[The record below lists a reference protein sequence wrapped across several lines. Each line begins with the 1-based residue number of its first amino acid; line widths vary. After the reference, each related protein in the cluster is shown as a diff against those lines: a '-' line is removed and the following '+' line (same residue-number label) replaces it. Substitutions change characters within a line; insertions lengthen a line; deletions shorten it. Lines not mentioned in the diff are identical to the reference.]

1 MEMLMMK
8 KFSRKWIVGGKLSN
22 NFKMKLMV
30 AFVAFLIIPSLIV
43 GALSFVSASQQI
55 RNQIE
60 YSAEQAII
68 RTNYVIDS
76 AVSPKVYDAEY
87 FAGRL
92 KGNRVETEEKAAELE
107 GFFKQ
112 YITIH
117 PETESIY
124 YGSKEG
130 KLTTYPQQQLP
141 DNYDPRVRSWY
152 EEAMKEQGKTVIS
165 SPYLSA
171 SSKQMT
177 VTVSRATADGSGV
190 IGIDLKISGIKETL
204 SNIKVGHEGYAIL
217 LDSNRTYIVHPKKAA
232 GAKIADVESRM
243 YESDAGEYEY
253 QYEGLPKYMNF
264 ATNKLTGWKIGGTLY
279 LSEVNEAARPILIS
293 TLLTIVGCLV
303 VGIIIVYFL
312 IRSIIKPI
320 IKLKEQAINVS
331 AGDLTQ
337 DIQVKSEDEI
347 GQLGL
352 AFRHMQDKLRSVIQ
366 NVGNSA
372 DQVARSSNELTVSAE
387 QTSAASEQVSQAVQ
401 EIASGAEK
409 QTTGLENNSVSLDEI
424 AQGVT
429 QIAERSVS
437 VADLARQSS
446 LQAEEG
452 RKSVEQT
459 GEQMDSIHQSVEQS
473 NRMIQ
478 TLQARSQ
485 EIGEITKVIGD
496 IANQTNLLA
505 LNAAIEAARAGDH
518 GKGFAI
524 VADEVRKL
532 AEQSQA
538 SATQIATLITEI
550 QHETEATVQ
559 TMNQVTTEVQE
570 GLQISKETIVKLEH
584 AMEGIRETTPQV
596 EEVAGIAQQISASVQ
611 EIAATANELA
621 TIATGNAA
629 TSEEVAASSQEQL
642 ASMEEISASAQ
653 MLSTMAAELK
663 SMISRFKY

>member
-1 MEMLMMK
+1 MK
-8 KFSRKWIVGGKLSN
+8 NFAGKPWDVRRMLSN
-22 NFKMKLMV
+22 NFKTKLMV
-30 AFVAFLIIPSLIV
+30 AFIAFLIIPSMIV
-43 GALSFVSASQQI
+43 GALSFVSASKEI

-60 YSAEQAII
+60 YSAEQAIV

-76 AVSPKVYDAEY
+76 AVSPKVHDAEY
-87 FAGRL
+87 FAERL

-112 YITIH
+112 YIILH

-124 YGSKEG
+124 YGSKDG
-130 KLTTYPQQQLP
+130 KFTTYPQKQLP
-141 DNYDPRVRSWY
+141 DNYDPRVRPWY
-152 EEAMKEQGKTVIS
+152 EEAMKEQAKTVIS
-165 SPYLSA
+165 SPYLSS

-177 VTVSRATADGSGV
+177 VTVSRATTDGSGV

-204 SNIKVGHEGYAIL
+204 NNIKVGHEGYAIL
-217 LDSNRTYIVHPKKAA
+217 LDSNRTYIVHPTKAP
-232 GAKIADVESRM
+232 GTQIADIESRM

-253 QYEGLPKYMNF
+253 QYEGQSKYMNY

-279 LSEVNEAARPILIS
+279 LSEVDEAARPILIS
-293 TLLTIVGCLV
+293 TLLTVVGCLV

-320 IKLKEQAINVS
+320 LKLKEQAVNVS

-352 AFRHMQDKLRSVIQ
+352 AFRNMQDNLRSVIQ
-366 NVGNSA
+366 NVGDSA
-372 DQVARSSNELTVSAE
+372 DHVARSSSELTVSAE

-409 QTTGLENNSVSLDEI
+409 QTTGLENNSVALDEI

-429 QIAERSVS
+429 QIAERSIS
-437 VADLARQSS
+437 VADLARRSS

-459 GEQMDSIHQSVEQS
+459 GEQMNSIHHSVEQS

-478 TLQARSQ
+478 ALQARSQ
-485 EIGEITKVIGD
+485 EIGEITKVIGELS
-496 IANQTNLLA
+496 NQTNLLA

-538 SATQIATLITEI
+538 SATQIATLIAEI
-550 QHETEATVQ
+550 QHETETTVQ
-559 TMNQVTTEVQE
+559 TMNRVTVEVQD
-570 GLQISKETIVKLEH
+570 GLQISKATIVKLGD

-596 EEVAGIAQQISASVQ
+596 EEVAAIAQQISASVQ

-653 MLSTMAAELK
+653 LLSTMAAELR

>member
-1 MEMLMMK
+1 MK
-8 KFSRKWIVGGKLSN
+8 KLSRKQWLVGRNLRN

-30 AFVAFLIIPSLIV
+30 AFIAFLIIPSLII
-43 GALSFVSASQQI
+43 GGLSFVSASQQI

-68 RTNYVIDS
+68 RTNLVIDS
-76 AVSPKVYDAEY
+76 TITPKVRDAEY
-87 FAGRL
+87 FAERL
-92 KGNRVETEEKAAELE
+92 KGNRVDTEEKATELE

-112 YITIH
+112 YAVLH
-117 PETESIY
+117 PETEAIY
-124 YGSKEG
+124 YGSKDG
-130 KLTTYPQQQLP
+130 KFTIYPQKKQA
-141 DNYDPRVRSWY
+141 DNYDPRVRTWY
-152 EEAMKEQGKTVIS
+152 EEAMKEQAKTAIS
-165 SPYLSA
+165 SPYLSS

-177 VTVSRATADGSGV
+177 VTVSRATTDGSGV
-190 IGIDLKISGIKETL
+190 IGIDLKISGIKEAL
-204 SNIKVGHEGYAIL
+204 DKIKVGHQGYAIL
-217 LDSNRTYIVHPKKAA
+217 LDSNHNYIVHPTKSP

-243 YESDAGEYEY
+243 YEGDTGAYEY
-253 QYEGLPKYMNF
+253 LYEGQPKYMNY

-320 IKLKEQAINVS
+320 LKLKEQAVNVS

-337 DIQVKSEDEI
+337 DIQVQSEDEI

-352 AFRHMQDKLRSVIQ
+352 AFRNMQDNLRSVIQ
-366 NVGNSA
+366 NVGDSA
-372 DQVARSSNELTVSAE
+372 DHVARFSGELTVSAE
-387 QTSAASEQVSQAVQ
+387 QTSTASEQVSQAVQ

-409 QTTGLENNSVSLDEI
+409 QTIGLENNSVALDEI

-437 VADLARQSS
+437 VADLARRSS

-459 GEQMDSIHQSVEQS
+459 GEQMNSIHQSVERS
-473 NRMIQ
+473 NQMIQ
-478 TLQARSQ
+478 TLQVRSQ
-485 EIGEITKVIGD
+485 EIGEITKVIGE
-496 IANQTNLLA
+496 ISNQTNLLA

-518 GKGFAI
+518 GKGFAV

-538 SATQIATLITEI
+538 SAAQIATLITEI

-559 TMNQVTTEVQE
+559 TMNQVTTEVQD
-570 GLQISKETIVKLEH
+570 GLQISKATIVKLGE

-663 SMISRFKY
+663 MMISRFKY

>member
-1 MEMLMMK
+1 MK
-8 KFSRKWIVGGKLSN
+8 KFAGKPWHVGRMLSN
-22 NFKMKLMV
+22 NFKTKLMV
-30 AFVAFLIIPSLIV
+30 AFIAFLVIPSMIV
-43 GALSFVSASQQI
+43 GALSFVSASQEI
-55 RNQIE
+55 RNLIE
-60 YSAEQAII
+60 DSAEQAII
-68 RTNYVIDS
+68 RTNFIIDS
-76 AVSPKVYDAEY
+76 AIAPKEHDAEY
-87 FAGRL
+87 FAERL
-92 KGNRVETEEKAAELE
+92 KGNLVETEEQAANLE
-107 GFFKQ
+107 EFFKQ
-112 YITIH
+112 YIALH
-117 PETESIY
+117 PETESIF
-124 YGSKEG
+124 YGTKDG
-130 KLTTYPQQQLP
+130 KFTTYPQKELP
-141 DNYDPRVRSWY
+141 DNYDPRVRPWY
-152 EEAMKEQGKTVIS
+152 ENSIKEQAKTAIS

-177 VTVSRATADGSGV
+177 VTVSRATTDGSGV
-190 IGIDLKISGIKETL
+190 IGIDLKISDIKETL
-204 SNIKVGHEGYAIL
+204 NKIKVGREGYAIL
-217 LDSNRTYIVHPKKAA
+217 LDSNHTYIVHPT
-232 GAKIADVESRM
+232 IAPGTKTTDVEARM
-243 YESDAGEYEY
+243 FQGDSGEYEY
-253 QYEGLPKYMNF
+253 EYQGQTKYMNY

-279 LSEVNEAARPILIS
+279 LSEVDEAAQPILIS
-293 TLLTIVGCLV
+293 TLFTVVGCLV
-303 VGIIIVYFL
+303 AGIIIVYFL

-320 IKLKEQAINVS
+320 LKLKEQAVNVS

-352 AFRHMQDKLRSVIQ
+352 AFRNMQDNLRSVIQ
-366 NVGNSA
+366 NVGESA
-372 DQVARSSNELTVSAE
+372 DHVARSSNELTVSAE

-409 QTTGLENNSVSLDEI
+409 QTTGLENNSVALDEI

-429 QIAERSVS
+429 QIAERSIS
-437 VADLARQSS
+437 VADLARRSS

-459 GEQMDSIHQSVEQS
+459 GEQMNSIHQSVEQS

-485 EIGEITKVIGD
+485 EIGEITKVIGELS
-496 IANQTNLLA
+496 NQTNLLA

-518 GKGFAI
+518 GKGFAV

-538 SATQIATLITEI
+538 SATQIATLIAEI
-550 QHETEATVQ
+550 QHETETTVQ
-559 TMNQVTTEVQE
+559 TMSRVTTEVQD
-570 GLQISKETIVKLEH
+570 GLQISKETILKLGE

-596 EEVAGIAQQISASVQ
+596 EEVAAIAQQISASVQ

-653 MLSTMAAELK
+653 LLSTMAAELK

>member
-1 MEMLMMK
+1 MK
-8 KFSRKWIVGGKLSN
+8 KFAGKPWHMGRMLSN
-22 NFKMKLMV
+22 NFKTKLMV
-30 AFVAFLIIPSLIV
+30 AFIAFLIIPSMIV
-43 GALSFVSASQQI
+43 GALSFVSARQEI
-55 RNQIE
+55 LNQIE
-60 YSAEQAII
+60 DSAEQVII
-68 RTNYVIDS
+68 RTNFIIDS
-76 AVSPKVYDAEY
+76 AISPNVHDAEY
-87 FAGRL
+87 FAERL
-92 KGNRVETEEKAAELE
+92 KGNLVETEEQAANLE
-107 GFFKQ
+107 EFFKQ
-112 YITIH
+112 YIALH

-124 YGSKEG
+124 YGTKDG
-130 KLTTYPQQQLP
+130 KFTTYPQKELP
-141 DNYDPRVRSWY
+141 DNYDPRVRPWY
-152 EEAMKEQGKTVIS
+152 EESIKEQAKTVIS
-165 SPYLSA
+165 APYFSA

-177 VTVSRATADGSGV
+177 VTVSRATTDGSGV
-190 IGIDLKISGIKETL
+190 IGIDLKVNGIKETL
-204 SNIKVGHEGYAIL
+204 NKIKVGREGYAIL
-217 LDSNRTYIVHPKKAA
+217 LDSKRTYIVHPTKAP
-232 GAKIADVESRM
+232 GTKIADIESRM

-253 QYEGLPKYMNF
+253 QYEGQSKYMNY

-279 LSEVNEAARPILIS
+279 LSEVDEAAQPILIS
-293 TLLTIVGCLV
+293 TLLTVVGCLV

-320 IKLKEQAINVS
+320 LKLKEQAVNVS

-352 AFRHMQDKLRSVIQ
+352 AFRNMQDNLRSVIQ
-366 NVGNSA
+366 NVGESA
-372 DQVARSSNELTVSAE
+372 DHVARSSNELTVSAE

-409 QTTGLENNSVSLDEI
+409 QTTGLENNSVALDEI

-429 QIAERSVS
+429 QIAERSIS
-437 VADLARQSS
+437 VADLARRSS

-459 GEQMDSIHQSVEQS
+459 GEQMNSIHHSVEQS

-485 EIGEITKVIGD
+485 EIGEITKVIGELS
-496 IANQTNLLA
+496 NQTNLLA

-532 AEQSQA
+532 AEQSQT
-538 SATQIATLITEI
+538 SATQIATLIAEI
-550 QHETEATVQ
+550 QHETETTVQ
-559 TMNQVTTEVQE
+559 TMNRVTTEVQD
-570 GLQISKETIVKLEH
+570 GLQISKETIVKLGD

-596 EEVAGIAQQISASVQ
+596 EEVAAIAQQISASVQ

-653 MLSTMAAELK
+653 LLSTMAAELR

>member
-1 MEMLMMK
+1 MK
-8 KFSRKWIVGGKLSN
+8 KFAGKPWDVRRMLSN
-22 NFKMKLMV
+22 NFKTKLMV
-30 AFVAFLIIPSLIV
+30 AFIAFLIIPSMIV
-43 GALSFVSASQQI
+43 GALSFLSASQEI

-60 YSAEQAII
+60 YSAEQAIV

-76 AVSPKVYDAEY
+76 AISPKIYDAEY
-87 FAGRL
+87 FAEKL
-92 KGNRVETEEKAAELE
+92 KGNRVETEEKAADLE
-107 GFFKQ
+107 EFFKQ

-117 PETESIY
+117 PEAEAIY
-124 YGSKEG
+124 YGSKDG
-130 KLTTYPQQQLP
+130 KFITYPQKQLP

-152 EEAMKEQGKTVIS
+152 EDATKEQAKTVIS
-165 SPYLSA
+165 SPYLSS

-190 IGIDLKISGIKETL
+190 IGIDLKVSGIKETL
-204 SNIKVGHEGYAIL
+204 NNIKVGHEGYAIL
-217 LDSNRTYIVHPKKAA
+217 LDSNRTYIVHPTKAP
-232 GAKIADVESRM
+232 GTKIADIESRM

-253 QYEGLPKYMNF
+253 QYEGQPKYMNY

-279 LSEVNEAARPILIS
+279 LSEVDEAAQPILIS
-293 TLLTIVGCLV
+293 TLLTVVGCLV

-320 IKLKEQAINVS
+320 LKLKEQAVNVS

-352 AFRHMQDKLRSVIQ
+352 AFRNMQDNLRSVIQ
-366 NVGNSA
+366 NVGESA
-372 DQVARSSNELTVSAE
+372 DHVARSSNELTVSAE

-409 QTTGLENNSVSLDEI
+409 QTTGLENNSVALDEI

-429 QIAERSVS
+429 QIAERSIS
-437 VADLARQSS
+437 VADLARRSS

-459 GEQMDSIHQSVEQS
+459 GEQMNSIHHSVEQS

-485 EIGEITKVIGD
+485 EIGEITKVIGELS
-496 IANQTNLLA
+496 NQTNLLA

-538 SATQIATLITEI
+538 SATQIATLIAEI
-550 QHETEATVQ
+550 QHETETTVQ
-559 TMNQVTTEVQE
+559 TMNRVTTEVQD
-570 GLQISKETIVKLEH
+570 GLQISKETIVKLGD

-596 EEVAGIAQQISASVQ
+596 EEVAAIAQQISASVQ

-653 MLSTMAAELK
+653 LLSTMAAELK

>member
-1 MEMLMMK
+1 MMK
-8 KFSRKWIVGGKLSN
+8 KFSRKWLMGGKLSN
-22 NFKMKLMV
+22 NFKMKLMA
-30 AFVAFLIIPSLIV
+30 AFIAFLIIPSLII
-43 GALSFVSASQQI
+43 GGLSFMSASQQI
-55 RNQIE
+55 RKQIE
-60 YSAEQAII
+60 YSAKQAII

-87 FAGRL
+87 FAERL

-107 GFFKQ
+107 EFLKQ
-112 YITIH
+112 YITLH

-130 KLTTYPQQQLP
+130 KFTTYPQKELP
-141 DNYDPRVRSWY
+141 DNYDPRVRPWY
-152 EEAMKEQGKTVIS
+152 EEAMKEQAKTVIS

-177 VTVSRATADGSGV
+177 VTVSKATPDGLGV

-204 SNIKVGHEGYAIL
+204 NDIKVGHEGYAIL
-217 LDSNRTYIVHPKKAA
+217 LDSNRTYIVHPTKAT
-232 GAKIADVESRM
+232 GAKIADAEARM

-253 QYEGLPKYMNF
+253 QYEGQPKYMNF

-279 LSEVNEAARPILIS
+279 LSEVDEAAQPILIS

-320 IKLKEQAINVS
+320 IKLKEQAMNVS

-352 AFRHMQDKLRSVIQ
+352 AFRNMQDNLRSVIQ
-366 NVGNSA
+366 NVGDSA
-372 DQVARSSNELTVSAE
+372 DHVARSSNELTVSAE

-437 VADLARQSS
+437 VADLARRSS

-459 GEQMDSIHQSVEQS
+459 GEQMDSIHQSVERS

-496 IANQTNLLA
+496 ISNQTNLLA

-550 QHETEATVQ
+550 QRETEATVQ
-559 TMNQVTTEVQE
+559 TMNQVTTEVQD
-570 GLQISKETIVKLEH
+570 GLQISKETIVKLGH

-653 MLSTMAAELK
+653 MLSTMATELK

>member
-1 MEMLMMK
+1 MK
-8 KFSRKWIVGGKLSN
+8 KFSRKWLVGGKLSN
-22 NFKMKLMV
+22 NFKMKLMA
-30 AFVAFLIIPSLIV
+30 AFIAFLIIPSLII
-43 GALSFVSASQQI
+43 GGLSFMSASQQI
-55 RNQIE
+55 RKQIE

-87 FAGRL
+87 FAEKL

-107 GFFKQ
+107 EFLKQ
-112 YITIH
+112 YITLH

-130 KLTTYPQQQLP
+130 KFTTYPQKELP
-141 DNYDPRVRSWY
+141 DNYDPRVRPWY
-152 EEAMKEQGKTVIS
+152 EEAMKEQAKTVIS

-177 VTVSRATADGSGV
+177 VTVSKATPDGLGV

-204 SNIKVGHEGYAIL
+204 NDIKVGHEGYAIL
-217 LDSNRTYIVHPKKAA
+217 LDSNRTYIVHPTKAT
-232 GAKIADVESRM
+232 GAKIADAEARM

-253 QYEGLPKYMNF
+253 QYEGQPKYMNF

-279 LSEVNEAARPILIS
+279 LSEVDEAAQPILIS

-320 IKLKEQAINVS
+320 IKLKEQAMNVS

-352 AFRHMQDKLRSVIQ
+352 AFRNMQDNLRSVIQ
-366 NVGNSA
+366 NVGDSA
-372 DQVARSSNELTVSAE
+372 DHVARSSNELTVSAE

-437 VADLARQSS
+437 VADLARRSS

-459 GEQMDSIHQSVEQS
+459 GEQMDSIHQSVERS

-496 IANQTNLLA
+496 ISNQTNLLA

-550 QHETEATVQ
+550 QRETEATVQ
-559 TMNQVTTEVQE
+559 TMNQVTTEVQD
-570 GLQISKETIVKLEH
+570 GLQISKETIVKLGH

-653 MLSTMAAELK
+653 MLSTMATELK

>member
-1 MEMLMMK
+1 M
-8 KFSRKWIVGGKLSN
+8 
-22 NFKMKLMV
+22 
-30 AFVAFLIIPSLIV
+30 IIPSMIV
-43 GALSFVSASQQI
+43 GALSFVSASKEI

-60 YSAEQAII
+60 YSAEQAIV

-76 AVSPKVYDAEY
+76 AVSPKVHDAEY
-87 FAGRL
+87 FAERL

-112 YITIH
+112 YIILH

-124 YGSKEG
+124 YGSKDG
-130 KLTTYPQQQLP
+130 KFTTYPQKQLP
-141 DNYDPRVRSWY
+141 DNYDPRVRPWY
-152 EEAMKEQGKTVIS
+152 EEAMKEQAKTVIS
-165 SPYLSA
+165 SPYLSS

-177 VTVSRATADGSGV
+177 VSVSRATTDGSGV

-204 SNIKVGHEGYAIL
+204 NNIKVGHEGYAIL
-217 LDSNRTYIVHPKKAA
+217 LDSNRTYIVHPTKAP
-232 GAKIADVESRM
+232 GTQIADIESRM

-253 QYEGLPKYMNF
+253 QYEGQSKYMNY

-279 LSEVNEAARPILIS
+279 LSEVDEAARPILIS
-293 TLLTIVGCLV
+293 TLLTVVGCLV

-320 IKLKEQAINVS
+320 LKLKEQAVNVS

-352 AFRHMQDKLRSVIQ
+352 AFRNMQNNLRSVIQ
-366 NVGNSA
+366 NVGDSA
-372 DQVARSSNELTVSAE
+372 GHVARSSSELTVSAE

-409 QTTGLENNSVSLDEI
+409 QTTGLENNSVALDEI

-429 QIAERSVS
+429 QIAERSIL
-437 VADLARQSS
+437 VADLARRSS

-459 GEQMDSIHQSVEQS
+459 GEQMNSIHHSVEQS

-478 TLQARSQ
+478 ALQVRSQ
-485 EIGEITKVIGD
+485 EIGEITKVIGELS
-496 IANQTNLLA
+496 NQTNLLA

-538 SATQIATLITEI
+538 SATQIATLIAEI
-550 QHETEATVQ
+550 QHETETTVQ
-559 TMNQVTTEVQE
+559 TMNRVTTEVQD
-570 GLQISKETIVKLEH
+570 GLQISKATIVKLGY

-596 EEVAGIAQQISASVQ
+596 EEVAAIAQQISASVQ

-629 TSEEVAASSQEQL
+629 TSEEVTASSQEQL

-653 MLSTMAAELK
+653 LLSTMAAELR

>member
-1 MEMLMMK
+1 MK
-8 KFSRKWIVGGKLSN
+8 KFAGKPWHVGRMLSN
-22 NFKMKLMV
+22 NFKTKLMV
-30 AFVAFLIIPSLIV
+30 AFIAFLIIPSMIV
-43 GALSFVSASQQI
+43 GALSFVSARQEI
-55 RNQIE
+55 LNQIE
-60 YSAEQAII
+60 DSAEQVIT
-68 RTNYVIDS
+68 RTNFIIDS
-76 AVSPKVYDAEY
+76 AISPKVHDAEY
-87 FAGRL
+87 FAERL
-92 KGNRVETEEKAAELE
+92 KGNLVETEEQAANLE
-107 GFFKQ
+107 EFFKQ
-112 YITIH
+112 YIALH

-124 YGSKEG
+124 YGTKGG
-130 KLTTYPQQQLP
+130 KFTTYPQKELP

-152 EEAMKEQGKTVIS
+152 EQSIKEQAKTAIS
-165 SPYLSA
+165 APYLSA

-177 VTVSRATADGSGV
+177 VTVSRATTDGSGV
-190 IGIDLKISGIKETL
+190 IGIDLKVSGIKETL
-204 SNIKVGHEGYAIL
+204 NNIKVGREGYAIL
-217 LDSNRTYIVHPKKAA
+217 LDSERTYIVHPTKAP
-232 GAKIADVESRM
+232 GTKIADIESRM

-253 QYEGLPKYMNF
+253 QYEGQSKYMNY

-279 LSEVNEAARPILIS
+279 LSEVDEAAQPILIS
-293 TLLTIVGCLV
+293 TLLTVVGCLV

-320 IKLKEQAINVS
+320 LKLKEQAVNVS

-352 AFRHMQDKLRSVIQ
+352 AFRNMQDNLRSVIQ
-366 NVGNSA
+366 NVGESA
-372 DQVARSSNELTVSAE
+372 DHVARSSNELTVSAE

-409 QTTGLENNSVSLDEI
+409 QTTGLENNSVALDEI

-429 QIAERSVS
+429 QIAERSIS
-437 VADLARQSS
+437 VADLARRSS

-459 GEQMDSIHQSVEQS
+459 GEQMNSIHHSVEQS

-478 TLQARSQ
+478 ALQARSQ
-485 EIGEITKVIGD
+485 EIGEITKVIGELS
-496 IANQTNLLA
+496 NQTNLLA

-538 SATQIATLITEI
+538 SATQIATLIAEI
-550 QHETEATVQ
+550 QHETETTVQ
-559 TMNQVTTEVQE
+559 TMNRVTTEVQN
-570 GLQISKETIVKLEH
+570 GLQISKETIVKLGD

-596 EEVAGIAQQISASVQ
+596 EEVAAIAQQISASVQ

-629 TSEEVAASSQEQL
+629 TSEEVAASSEEQL

-653 MLSTMAAELK
+653 LLSTMAAELR
-663 SMISRFKY
+663 SMIGRFKY

>member
-1 MEMLMMK
+1 MMK
-8 KFSRKWIVGGKLSN
+8 KFSRKWLVGGKLSN
-22 NFKMKLMV
+22 NFKMKLMA
-30 AFVAFLIIPSLIV
+30 AFIAFLIIPSLII
-43 GALSFVSASQQI
+43 GGLSFMSASQQI
-55 RNQIE
+55 RKQIE

-87 FAGRL
+87 FAEKL

-107 GFFKQ
+107 EFLKQ
-112 YITIH
+112 YITLH

-130 KLTTYPQQQLP
+130 KFTTYPQKELP
-141 DNYDPRVRSWY
+141 DNYDPRVRPWY
-152 EEAMKEQGKTVIS
+152 EEAMKEQAKTVIS

-177 VTVSRATADGSGV
+177 VTVSKATPDGLGV

-204 SNIKVGHEGYAIL
+204 NDIKVGHEGYAIL
-217 LDSNRTYIVHPKKAA
+217 LDSNRTYIVHPTKAT
-232 GAKIADVESRM
+232 GAKIADAEARM

-253 QYEGLPKYMNF
+253 QYEGQPKYMNF

-279 LSEVNEAARPILIS
+279 LSEVDEAAQPILIS

-320 IKLKEQAINVS
+320 IKLKEQAMNVS

-352 AFRHMQDKLRSVIQ
+352 AFRNMQDNLRSVIQ
-366 NVGNSA
+366 NVGDSA
-372 DQVARSSNELTVSAE
+372 DHVARSSNELTVSAE

-437 VADLARQSS
+437 VADLARRSS

-459 GEQMDSIHQSVEQS
+459 GEQMDSIHQSVERS

-496 IANQTNLLA
+496 ISNQTNLLA

-550 QHETEATVQ
+550 QRETEATVQ
-559 TMNQVTTEVQE
+559 TMNQVTTEVQD
-570 GLQISKETIVKLEH
+570 GLQISKETIVKLGH

-653 MLSTMAAELK
+653 MLSTMATELK

>member
-1 MEMLMMK
+1 MK
-8 KFSRKWIVGGKLSN
+8 KFSRKWLMGGKLSN
-22 NFKMKLMV
+22 NFKMKLMA
-30 AFVAFLIIPSLIV
+30 AFIAFLIIPSLII
-43 GALSFVSASQQI
+43 GGLSFMSASQQI
-55 RNQIE
+55 RKQIE
-60 YSAEQAII
+60 YSAKQAII

-87 FAGRL
+87 FAERL

-107 GFFKQ
+107 EFLKQ
-112 YITIH
+112 YITLH

-130 KLTTYPQQQLP
+130 KFTTYPQKELP
-141 DNYDPRVRSWY
+141 DNYDPRVRPWY
-152 EEAMKEQGKTVIS
+152 EEAMKEQAKTVIS

-177 VTVSRATADGSGV
+177 VTVSKATPDGLGV

-204 SNIKVGHEGYAIL
+204 NDIKVGHEGYAIL
-217 LDSNRTYIVHPKKAA
+217 LDSNRTYIVHPTKAT
-232 GAKIADVESRM
+232 GAKIADAEARM

-253 QYEGLPKYMNF
+253 QYEGQPKYMNF

-279 LSEVNEAARPILIS
+279 LSEVDEAAQPILIS

-320 IKLKEQAINVS
+320 IKLKEQAMNVS

-352 AFRHMQDKLRSVIQ
+352 AFRNMQDNLRSVIQ
-366 NVGNSA
+366 NVGDSA
-372 DQVARSSNELTVSAE
+372 DHVARSSNELTVSAE

-437 VADLARQSS
+437 VADLARRSS

-459 GEQMDSIHQSVEQS
+459 GEQMDSIHQSVERS

-496 IANQTNLLA
+496 ISNQTNLLA

-550 QHETEATVQ
+550 QRETEATVQ
-559 TMNQVTTEVQE
+559 TMNQVTTEVQD
-570 GLQISKETIVKLEH
+570 GLQISKETIVKLGH

-653 MLSTMAAELK
+653 MLSTMATELK

>member
-1 MEMLMMK
+1 MMK
-8 KFSRKWIVGGKLSN
+8 KFSRKWLVGGKLGK

-30 AFVAFLIIPSLIV
+30 AFIAFLIIPSLII
-43 GALSFVSASQQI
+43 GGLSFMSASQQI

-60 YSAEQAII
+60 YSAEQAIV

-87 FAGRL
+87 FAERL
-92 KGNRVETEEKAAELE
+92 KGNRVETEEKTAELE
-107 GFFKQ
+107 EFLKQ
-112 YITIH
+112 YITLH

-124 YGSKEG
+124 YGTKEG
-130 KLTTYPQQQLP
+130 KFTTYPQKELP

-177 VTVSRATADGSGV
+177 VTVSKATPDGSGV
-190 IGIDLKISGIKETL
+190 IGIDLKISGIKQTL
-204 SNIKVGHEGYAIL
+204 NDIKVGHEGYAIL
-217 LDSNRTYIVHPKKAA
+217 LDSNRTYIVHPTKAT
-232 GAKIADVESRM
+232 GAKIADTESRM

-253 QYEGLPKYMNF
+253 QYEGQPKYMNF

-279 LSEVNEAARPILIS
+279 LSEVDEAAQPILIS
-293 TLLTIVGCLV
+293 TLLTIAGCLV

-320 IKLKEQAINVS
+320 IKLKEQAVNVS

-352 AFRHMQDKLRSVIQ
+352 AFRNMQDNLRSVIQ
-366 NVGNSA
+366 NVGDSA
-372 DQVARSSNELTVSAE
+372 DHVARSSNELTVSAE

-409 QTTGLENNSVSLDEI
+409 QTTGLENNSVSLNEI

-437 VADLARQSS
+437 VADLARRSS

-459 GEQMDSIHQSVEQS
+459 GEQMDSIHQSVERS

-496 IANQTNLLA
+496 ISNQTNLLA

-550 QHETEATVQ
+550 QHETQATVQ
-559 TMNQVTTEVQE
+559 TMNQVTTEVQD
-570 GLQISKETIVKLEH
+570 GLQISKETIVKLGQ

-611 EIAATANELA
+611 EITATANELA

-653 MLSTMAAELK
+653 LLSTMAAELK

>member
-1 MEMLMMK
+1 MK
-8 KFSRKWIVGGKLSN
+8 KFSRKWLVGGKLGK

-30 AFVAFLIIPSLIV
+30 AFIAFLIIPSLII
-43 GALSFVSASQQI
+43 GGLSFMSASQQI

-60 YSAEQAII
+60 YSAEQAIV

-87 FAGRL
+87 FAERL
-92 KGNRVETEEKAAELE
+92 KGNRVETEEKTAELE
-107 GFFKQ
+107 EFLKQ
-112 YITIH
+112 YITLH

-124 YGSKEG
+124 YGTKEG
-130 KLTTYPQQQLP
+130 KFTTYPQKELP

-177 VTVSRATADGSGV
+177 VTVSKATPDGSGV
-190 IGIDLKISGIKETL
+190 IGIDLKISGIKQTL
-204 SNIKVGHEGYAIL
+204 NDIKVGHEGYAIL
-217 LDSNRTYIVHPKKAA
+217 LDSNRTYIVHPTKAT
-232 GAKIADVESRM
+232 GAKIADTESRM

-253 QYEGLPKYMNF
+253 QYEGQPKYMNF

-279 LSEVNEAARPILIS
+279 LSEVDEAAQPILIS
-293 TLLTIVGCLV
+293 TLLTIAGCLV

-320 IKLKEQAINVS
+320 IKLKEQAVNVS

-352 AFRHMQDKLRSVIQ
+352 AFRNMQDNLRSVIQ
-366 NVGNSA
+366 NVGDSA
-372 DQVARSSNELTVSAE
+372 DHVARSSNELTVSAE

-409 QTTGLENNSVSLDEI
+409 QTTGLENNSVSLNEI

-437 VADLARQSS
+437 VADLARRSS

-459 GEQMDSIHQSVEQS
+459 GEQMDSIHQSVERS

-496 IANQTNLLA
+496 ISNQTNLLA

-550 QHETEATVQ
+550 QHETQATVQ
-559 TMNQVTTEVQE
+559 TMNQVTTEVQD
-570 GLQISKETIVKLEH
+570 GLQISKETIVKLGQ

-611 EIAATANELA
+611 EITATANELA

-653 MLSTMAAELK
+653 LLSTMAAELK

>member
-1 MEMLMMK
+1 MK
-8 KFSRKWIVGGKLSN
+8 KFSRKWLMGGKLGN
-22 NFKMKLMV
+22 NFKMKLMA
-30 AFVAFLIIPSLIV
+30 AFIAFLIIPSLII
-43 GALSFVSASQQI
+43 GGLSFMSASQQI
-55 RNQIE
+55 RKQIE

-87 FAGRL
+87 FAEKL

-107 GFFKQ
+107 EFLKQ
-112 YITIH
+112 YITLH

-130 KLTTYPQQQLP
+130 KFTTYPQKELP
-141 DNYDPRVRSWY
+141 DNYDPRVRPWY

-177 VTVSRATADGSGV
+177 VTVSKATPDGLGV

-204 SNIKVGHEGYAIL
+204 NDIKVGHEGYAIL
-217 LDSNRTYIVHPKKAA
+217 LDSNRTYIVHPTKAT
-232 GAKIADVESRM
+232 GAKIADAEARM
-243 YESDAGEYEY
+243 YENDAGEYEY
-253 QYEGLPKYMNF
+253 QYEGQPKYMNF

-279 LSEVNEAARPILIS
+279 LSEVDEAAQPILIS

-320 IKLKEQAINVS
+320 IKLKEQAMNVS

-352 AFRHMQDKLRSVIQ
+352 AFRNMQDNLRSVIQ
-366 NVGNSA
+366 NVGDSA
-372 DQVARSSNELTVSAE
+372 DHVARSSNELTVSAE

-437 VADLARQSS
+437 VADLARRSS

-459 GEQMDSIHQSVEQS
+459 GEQMDSIHQSVERS

-496 IANQTNLLA
+496 ISNQTNLLA

-550 QHETEATVQ
+550 QRETEATVQ
-559 TMNQVTTEVQE
+559 TMNQVTTEVQD
-570 GLQISKETIVKLEH
+570 GLQISKETIVKLGH

-653 MLSTMAAELK
+653 MLSTMATELK

>member
-1 MEMLMMK
+1 MK
-8 KFSRKWIVGGKLSN
+8 KFSRKWLVGGKLSN

-30 AFVAFLIIPSLIV
+30 AFIAFLIIPSLIV
-43 GALSFVSASQQI
+43 GALSFVSASKEI

-60 YSAEQAII
+60 YSAEQAIV

-76 AVSPKVYDAEY
+76 AVSPKIYDAEY
-87 FAGRL
+87 FAEKL
-92 KGNRVETEEKAAELE
+92 KGNRVETEEKVADLE
-107 GFFKQ
+107 EFFKQ

-117 PETESIY
+117 PEAEAIY
-124 YGSKEG
+124 YGSKDG
-130 KLTTYPQQQLP
+130 KFITYPQKQLP

-152 EEAMKEQGKTVIS
+152 EDATKEQAKTVIS
-165 SPYLSA
+165 SPYLSS

-204 SNIKVGHEGYAIL
+204 NNIKVGHEGYAIL
-217 LDSNRTYIVHPKKAA
+217 LDSNRTYIVHPTKAP
-232 GAKIADVESRM
+232 GTKIADIESRM

-253 QYEGLPKYMNF
+253 QYEGQPKYMNY

-279 LSEVNEAARPILIS
+279 LSEVDEAAQPILIS

-320 IKLKEQAINVS
+320 LKLKEQAVNVS

-352 AFRHMQDKLRSVIQ
+352 AFRNMQDNLRSVIQ
-366 NVGNSA
+366 NVGDSA
-372 DQVARSSNELTVSAE
+372 DHVARSSNELTVSAE

-409 QTTGLENNSVSLDEI
+409 QTTGLENNTVALDEI

-437 VADLARQSS
+437 VADLARRSS

-459 GEQMDSIHQSVEQS
+459 GEQMNSIHQSVERS
-473 NRMIQ
+473 NQMIQ

-485 EIGEITKVIGD
+485 EIGEITQVIGD
-496 IANQTNLLA
+496 ISNQTNLLA

-559 TMNQVTTEVQE
+559 TMNQVTTEVQD
-570 GLQISKETIVKLEH
+570 GLQISKETIVKLGH

>member
-1 MEMLMMK
+1 MK
-8 KFSRKWIVGGKLSN
+8 KFAGKPWHVGRMLSN
-22 NFKMKLMV
+22 NFKTKLMV
-30 AFVAFLIIPSLIV
+30 AFIAFLIIPSMIV
-43 GALSFVSASQQI
+43 GALSFVSARQEI
-55 RNQIE
+55 LNQIE
-60 YSAEQAII
+60 DSAEQVIT
-68 RTNYVIDS
+68 RTNFIIDS
-76 AVSPKVYDAEY
+76 AISPKVHDAEY
-87 FAGRL
+87 FAERL
-92 KGNRVETEEKAAELE
+92 KGNLVETEEQAANLEEL
-107 GFFKQ
+107 FKQ
-112 YITIH
+112 YIALH

-124 YGSKEG
+124 YGTKGG
-130 KLTTYPQQQLP
+130 KFTTYPQKELP

-152 EEAMKEQGKTVIS
+152 EQSIKEQAKTAIS
-165 SPYLSA
+165 APYLSA

-177 VTVSRATADGSGV
+177 VTVSRATTDGSGV

-204 SNIKVGHEGYAIL
+204 NNIKVGREGYAIL
-217 LDSNRTYIVHPKKAA
+217 LDSKRTYIVHPTKAP
-232 GAKIADVESRM
+232 GTKIADIESPM

-253 QYEGLPKYMNF
+253 RYEGQSKYMNY

-279 LSEVNEAARPILIS
+279 LSEVDEAAQPILIS
-293 TLLTIVGCLV
+293 TLLTVVGCLV

-320 IKLKEQAINVS
+320 LKLKEQAVNVS

-352 AFRHMQDKLRSVIQ
+352 AFRNMQDNLRSVIQ
-366 NVGNSA
+366 NVGESA
-372 DQVARSSNELTVSAE
+372 DHVARSSNELTVSAE

-409 QTTGLENNSVSLDEI
+409 QTTGLENNSVALDEI

-429 QIAERSVS
+429 QIAERSIS
-437 VADLARQSS
+437 VADLARRSS

-459 GEQMDSIHQSVEQS
+459 GEQMNSIHHSVEQS

-478 TLQARSQ
+478 ALQARSL
-485 EIGEITKVIGD
+485 EIGEITKVIGE
-496 IANQTNLLA
+496 ISNQTNLLA

-532 AEQSQA
+532 AEQSQE
-538 SATQIATLITEI
+538 SATQIATLIAEI
-550 QHETEATVQ
+550 QHETETTVQ
-559 TMNQVTTEVQE
+559 TMNRVTTEVQN
-570 GLQISKETIVKLEH
+570 GLQISKETIVKLGD

-596 EEVAGIAQQISASVQ
+596 EEVAAIAQQISASVQ

-653 MLSTMAAELK
+653 LLSTMAAELK

>member
-1 MEMLMMK
+1 MK
-8 KFSRKWIVGGKLSN
+8 KFSEKKRKVSRMLSK
-22 NFKMKLMV
+22 NFKTKLMV
-30 AFVAFLIIPSLIV
+30 AFIAFLIIPSMIV

-60 YSAEQAII
+60 ESAEQAII
-68 RTNYVIDS
+68 RTNFIIDS
-76 AVSPKVYDAEY
+76 AIEPKIHDAEY
-87 FAGRL
+87 FAERL
-92 KGNRVETEEKAAELE
+92 KGNRIETEEQAAKLEEL
-107 GFFKQ
+107 FKQ
-112 YITIH
+112 YAALH
-117 PETESIY
+117 PEAESIY
-124 YGSKEG
+124 YGTKDA
-130 KLTTYPQQQLP
+130 KITTYPQKQLP
-141 DNYDPRVRSWY
+141 DNYDPRIRPWY
-152 EEAMKEQGKTVIS
+152 DEAIKGPTKTAIS

-171 SSKQMT
+171 DSKQMT
-177 VTVSRATADGSGV
+177 VTVSRATTDGSGV
-190 IGIDLKISGIKETL
+190 IGIDLKISGIKDTL
-204 SNIKVGHEGYAIL
+204 NNIKVGHEGYAIL
-217 LDSNRTYIVHPKKAA
+217 LDSNHTYIVHPTKTA
-232 GAKIADVESRM
+232 GTKITDIESRM
-243 YESDAGEYEY
+243 FQSDTGEYEY
-253 QYEGLPKYMNF
+253 EYEGQLKYMNY

-279 LSEVNEAARPILIS
+279 LSEVDEAAQPILIS

-303 VGIIIVYFL
+303 IGAIIVYFL

-320 IKLKEQAINVS
+320 LKLKEQAENVS

-337 DIQVKSEDEI
+337 DIQVMSKDEI
-347 GQLGL
+347 GLLGV
-352 AFRHMQDKLRSVIQ
+352 AFQNMQNNLRSVIQ

-372 DQVARSSNELTVSAE
+372 DHVALSSNELTISAE

-409 QTTGLENNSVSLDEI
+409 QTMGLENNSVALDEI
-424 AQGVT
+424 ARGIT
-429 QIAERSVS
+429 RIAERSTS
-437 VADLARQSS
+437 VADLARQSA

-459 GEQMDSIHQSVEQS
+459 GEQMNSIHESVERS

-478 TLQARSQ
+478 TLQARSH

-496 IANQTNLLA
+496 ISNQTNLLA

-532 AEQSQA
+532 AEQSQS
-538 SATQIATLITEI
+538 SATQIANLIGEI
-550 QHETEATVQ
+550 QHETETTVE
-559 TMNQVTTEVQE
+559 TMDRVTTEVKD
-570 GLQISKETIVKLEH
+570 GLQISKATIVKLNH

-596 EEVAGIAQQISASVQ
+596 EEVASIAQQISASVQ

-629 TSEEVAASSQEQL
+629 TSEEVAASSEEQL

-653 MLSTMAAELK
+653 LLSNMAADLK
-663 SMISRFKY
+663 VMISRFKY